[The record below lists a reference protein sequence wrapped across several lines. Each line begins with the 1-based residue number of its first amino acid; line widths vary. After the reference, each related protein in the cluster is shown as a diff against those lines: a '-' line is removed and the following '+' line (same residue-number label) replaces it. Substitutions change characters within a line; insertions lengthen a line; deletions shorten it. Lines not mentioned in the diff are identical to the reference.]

1 MKNMKPFIIQF
12 IATFLFS
19 FFINSSTKI
28 DFDAGLVTMQ
38 LYKYAIANFLALFVI
53 SGGVL
58 AVFKA
63 KEKSVVTPEQTGEDY
78 INVELTSPGE
88 MKITQQDDHNVVVT
102 TDSAVLH
109 FTSEMR
115 LNTQQNV
122 DSGLVQLTLRSIQ

>member
-28 DFDAGLVTMQ
+28 DFDAGLATMQ
-38 LYKYAIANFLALFVI
+38 LYKYAIAHFLALFAI

-58 AVFKA
+58 VVFKA
-63 KEKSVVTPEQTGEDY
+63 KEKSVVTPEQSGEDY
-78 INVELTSPGE
+78 INVELTSPCE
-88 MKITQQDDHNVVVT
+88 MKITRQDDHNVVA
-102 TDSAVLH
+102 TDNTVLH

-122 DSGLVQLTLRSIQ
+122 NSGLVHLTSGSIQ